1 MNQKLG
7 YLLIVLCTWRPAAKA
22 QLAYKDVAPIFIQR
36 CTSCHHQGKVFPY
49 FTNYSSTSQYR
60 GIIAHDLQTGRM
72 PPWPADTT
80 YSRFTHERIIPQ
92 PEKAKLL
99 SWLAAGAPQGDTTL
113 AAVAPSYS
121 ANQLSG
127 TADIVLAIPKYV
139 STADYTDKN
148 ICFSLPT
155 GLLQDRVLR
164 AYEIVPGSAHLA
176 HHIMINVDTLGT
188 SATDLSGSCSISS
201 FGFILGGWAPGS
213 PPMVF
218 PGKDSVKFG
227 ITIKSGSKLVLQVHY
242 PAGTDGLTDSTKIR
256 LYFYPTYT
264 TGIRRMMTTPIKNS
278 SFSIPPDTVVTV
290 TGVYPK
296 TGVTP
301 KPMSVFSIFPH
312 SHKICTSI
320 VNYASNGTVN
330 IPLCRINRWNF
341 EWQGFYTFQNLLK
354 IPAGFNLYGNHV
366 FDNTAA
372 NPDHSPLMVDAGPGT
387 GDEMLF
393 DVFLWTPYKKGDESI
408 DIKSIIESD
417 SLFIFPDEPPS
428 PKPSLRIPTGVYP
441 NPFSDKLTI
450 SCELLSSEQVSLSI
464 YNIIGQKIRD
474 LVSCTEP
481 AGIQRYEW
489 DGKADNGVTVSPGL
503 YVYKLSIGSVEHC
516 GRIMRSP
523 KD

>member
-7 YLLIVLCTWRPAAKA
+7 YLLIVLCALHSGVKA
-22 QLAYKDVAPIFIQR
+22 QLTYKDVAPIFIQR
-36 CTSCHHQGKVFPY
+36 CTGCHHPGKVFPY
-49 FTNYSSTSQYR
+49 FTNYSSTSLYK

-72 PPWPADTT
+72 PPWPADTS
-80 YSRFTHERIIPQ
+80 YSRFTHERIITQ
-92 PEKAKLL
+92 PEKTKLL
-99 SWLAAGAPQGDTTL
+99 GWLAAGALRGDTTL
-113 AAVAPSYS
+113 AAVAPAYS

-127 TADIVLAIPKYV
+127 RADLVLAIPNYV

-155 GLLQDRVLR
+155 GLTEDRVLR
-164 AYEIVPGSAHLA
+164 AYEIVPGSTHIA
-176 HHIMINVDTLGT
+176 HHIMINVDTLGSST
-188 SATDLSGSCSISS
+188 TDLSGSCSISS

-213 PPMVF
+213 SPMVF
-218 PGKDSVKFG
+218 PAKDSVKFG

-242 PAGTDGLTDSTKIR
+242 PAGTDGLTDSTRIR
-256 LYFYPTYT
+256 LYFYPTRT
-264 TGIRRMMTTPIKNS
+264 TGIRSIFTTPIKNS

-296 TGVTP
+296 TGLTP

-320 VNYASNGTVN
+320 EDYASNGAVN
-330 IPLCRINRWNF
+330 IPLCRINHWNF
-341 EWQGFYTFQNLLK
+341 EWQGFYTFQHLLK
-354 IPAGFNLYGNHV
+354 IPAGFKFYGNHV

-372 NPDHSPLMVDAGPGT
+372 NPDHSPLTVDAGPGT

-408 DIKSIIESD
+408 NIRSIVESD
-417 SLFIFPDEPPS
+417 SLFIFPETPPVTA
-428 PKPSLRIPTGVYP
+428 PARTPIGVYP
-441 NPFSDKLTI
+441 NPFNDKLTI
-450 SCELLSSEQVSLSI
+450 SCELLSGEQLSLSI

-474 LVSCTEP
+474 LVSRTEP

-489 DGKADNGVTVSPGL
+489 DGKSDSGGAVAPGL
-503 YVYKLSIGSVEHC
+503 YVYKLCIGSVEHC
-516 GRIMRSP
+516 GKVMLSP